1 MNSMKEGSTHPLIN
15 GTIHK
20 IKVISS
26 RSFEIG
32 DTREYSEYLKNGLA
46 KNVKIPVKLNFR
58 SFENTILSK
67 EDIPFDHNLVAT
79 DYTRLSHN
87 NLLHFCFIALSK
99 FRDNK
104 KALPSQWS
112 SDDANIFIDLYN
124 TVDVSELTSEKERF
138 VRLFSYTCEGS
149 FPPLCAFFGGYASQ
163 EIVKAITSKYMPT
176 NSLYY
181 CDFDIVLPNMT

>member
-112 SDDANIFIDLYN
+112 SDDANIFIDLPRKRK
-124 TVDVSELTSEKERF
+124 DL
-138 VRLFSYTCEGS
+138 LGFSH
-149 FPPLCAFFGGYASQ
+149 
-163 EIVKAITSKYMPT
+163 IHVKALFRPCVHSLVDMPHKK
-176 NSLYY
+176 S
-181 CDFDIVLPNMT
+181 